1 MPDQKPPRL
10 SSPRTQRWLLWI
22 GGFVLAAGIA
32 AVLIVFLRDT
42 GTTTPEVF
50 KNEPPTKVAPKP
62 KPVPLEPAVRRVAG
76 DFILTAVQRKNLDKA
91 WALAGPQIRQD
102 LTYKEWLT
110 GNIPV
115 VPYTAPISITPMK
128 VDYSWPNQAL
138 VEVAMVPKKGAK
150 NADTELYWLEL
161 RRVGKGEN
169 KHWLVWS
176 WVPRWAPP
184 IRANPNG

>member
-110 GNIPV
+110 GDIPV
-115 VPYTAPISITPMK
+115 IPFLKPLKLTSLK
-128 VDYSWPNQAL
+128 VDLSSKNY
-138 VEVAMVPKKGAK
+138 AMIELILLPKKGRGEIYVM
-150 NADTELYWLEL
+150 ELNK
-161 RRVGKGEN
+161 VGKGD
-169 KHWLVWS
+169 KAHWVVNS
-176 WVPRWAPP
+176 WVPRSHPTIP
-184 IRANPNG
+184 TNQSS

>member
-1 MPDQKPPRL
+1 VPDQKPPRL

-32 AVLIVFLRDT
+32 AVLIVFFRDT
-42 GTTTPEVF
+42 GTNTPEVF

-62 KPVPLEPAVRRVAG
+62 KTVPLEPAVRRVAG

-110 GNIPV
+110 GDIPV
-115 VPYTAPISITPMK
+115 IPFLKPLKLTSLK
-128 VDYSWPNQAL
+128 VDLSSKNY
-138 VEVAMVPKKGAK
+138 AMIELILLPKKGRGEIYVM
-150 NADTELYWLEL
+150 ELNK
-161 RRVGKGEN
+161 VGKGG
-169 KHWLVWS
+169 KAHWVVNS
-176 WVPRWAPP
+176 WVPRSHPTIP
-184 IRANPNG
+184 TNQSS